1 MSATKFVDLSL
12 SSSEKAQAG
21 VASCWK
27 LQVDH
32 SESYD
37 NRQSI
42 VYADKR
48 KLQRF
53 ISLTCFLWA
62 FTVSIGYVE
71 CFCVA
76 STETSP
82 ICLKNRRNGSR
93 LSSPSRLW
101 CCSSCAQSLAIP
113 HQTAFL
119 RTGAVDQSISRLSMS
134 RPEDR
139 RYPELG
145 KLET

>member
-48 KLQRF
+48 KL
-53 ISLTCFLWA
+53 
-62 FTVSIGYVE
+62 
-71 CFCVA
+71 
-76 STETSP
+76 
-82 ICLKNRRNGSR
+82 
-93 LSSPSRLW
+93 
-101 CCSSCAQSLAIP
+101 
-113 HQTAFL
+113 
-119 RTGAVDQSISRLSMS
+119 
-134 RPEDR
+134 
-139 RYPELG
+139 
-145 KLET
+145 